1 MKKIKVAIVGVGNCA
16 SSLVQ
21 GLVRYVELGNDEA
34 PGIMHASI
42 GGYGVDAI
50 EVVAA
55 FDVDATKVG
64 RDVSVALD
72 AGLNNAHRFADVSC
86 LGVTVSRGPTLDGLG
101 RYLAPH
107 VEESDA
113 PMVDV
118 AATLVESGAEV
129 VINFLPVGAEDA
141 TRWYM
146 EQALTAGV
154 GVVNCI
160 PVAIA
165 SSPEWDRRF
174 ADAGLALIGDD
185 VKSQVG
191 ATMVHRALTNLFED
205 RGVQILRT
213 YQLNFGG
220 NADFL
225 NMQDRDRS
233 LSEKVSETDAVT
245 SQMTHQP
252 GPEAI
257 HVGPSDYVPWLG
269 DRKWSHIR
277 IEGRT
282 FGDVPL
288 NIEVKLEVT
297 NSTNSAGVVID
308 AIRCCK
314 LAMNRGIGGALREP
328 SAYFMKMPPVQCPDD
343 IARDMVER
351 FIHASDVP
359 AAGRSR

>member
-1 MKKIKVAIVGVGNCA
+1 VKKIKVAIVGVGNCA

-21 GLVRYVELGNDEA
+21 GLVRYEELGDGDA
-34 PGIMHASI
+34 PGIMHASV
-42 GGYGVDAI
+42 GGYCVDSI

-55 FDVDATKVG
+55 FDVDSTKVG
-64 RDVSVALD
+64 RDVSVAID
-72 AGLNNAHRFADVSC
+72 AGLNNTHRFAEVPF

-101 RYLAPH
+101 RLLAA
-107 VEESDA
+107 EITESDA
-113 PMVDV
+113 PVVDV
-118 AATLVESGAEV
+118 AAVLVGSGADV
-129 VINFLPVGAEDA
+129 LLNFLPVGARDA

-146 EQALTAGV
+146 ERALSAKV

-160 PVAIA
+160 PEVIA

-174 ADAGLALIGDD
+174 ARAGLPLIGDD

-225 NMQDRDRS
+225 NMLDRDRS
-233 LSEKVSETDAVT
+233 LSKKESKTAAVT
-245 SQMTHQP
+245 SQMAHQP
-252 GPEAI
+252 EPYAI
-257 HVGPSDYVPWLG
+257 HIGPSDYVPWLG
-269 DRKWSHIR
+269 DSKWSHIR
-277 IEGRT
+277 IEGKA

-314 LAMNRGIGGALREP
+314 LAMDRGISGALREP
-328 SAYFMKMPPVQCPDD
+328 CAYFMKAPPVQCPDD

-351 FIHASDVP
+351 FIHAPDPGV
-359 AAGRSR
+359 AGRGR